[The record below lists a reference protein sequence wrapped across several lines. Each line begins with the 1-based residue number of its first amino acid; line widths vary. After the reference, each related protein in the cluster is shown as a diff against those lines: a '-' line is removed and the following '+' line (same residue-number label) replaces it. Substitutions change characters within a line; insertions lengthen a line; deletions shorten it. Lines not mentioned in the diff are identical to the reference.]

1 MVVANGR
8 DILAAGLLA
17 RGHLSGTRPPHAAAG
32 RGPRAARLLDGRGS
46 PRSSHVQPAS
56 HITATGHLAVPS
68 VTTSHNRRICL
79 NGLQPFSLS
88 LRADVDNSPLIPTN
102 TDAYLSLASHVA
114 LARPFL
120 VAAIFPH

>member
-8 DILAAGLLA
+8 DNLAAGLLA
-17 RGHLSGTRPPHAAAG
+17 RGHLSGTRPSHAAAG
-32 RGPRAARLLDGRGS
+32 RGPRAARLLDGRGR
-46 PRSSHVQPAS
+46 PRSSHVQPVS
-56 HITATGHLAVPS
+56 HITAAGHLAVPS
-68 VTTSHNRRICL
+68 VTTSHNERIFSR
-79 NGLQPFSLS
+79 GLRPLSLS

-102 TDAYLSLASHVA
+102 TDAHLSLASHVA